1 MSVVEG
7 RRPSRRRAL
16 QSLAATSLTL
26 LVAACGSSG
35 GAGNSTGSSSG
46 SGSGSQTANKSPLY
60 IVGPLDLTG
69 TFSHFGKLGLA
80 GLTAEINI
88 VNSHGGVL
96 GGHPLMLKYQDD
108 GSDPAKAVLAARELI
123 GEVPKDQILFVEPG
137 SVGVTTTAT
146 LPVTTAASI
155 IDFTLTSIPATDKV
169 DTYPFNFASFVTS
182 KQQADGVV
190 YAMKQLA
197 GSNTKVG
204 VLLGSDAGD
213 QVAAPTIGGQLS
225 AVGLNMVNLSSVDPN
240 TTDYTATLQK
250 MRNAGATVIYVK
262 INTTQSYTNVM
273 NGVQQLGWSDVK
285 ILGGTPAAN
294 ATVLGS
300 IPGAVASQFFATS
313 LRTYTTQYQPP
324 QLKSFATELAK
335 QGPIDDLG
343 LSSVY
348 ADQIILAKWAAETAG
363 SNDSAKMRAVLEN
376 VASKP
381 VPDNLLITLQPPHY
395 SATVHNYADTPVG
408 QMWSLL
414 SPGTPVN
421 GQWNGQ
427 LFSTP

>member
-1 MSVVEG
+1 MAEQEGHRRRPLG
-7 RRPSRRRAL
+7 RRLS
-16 QSLAATSLTL
+16 QLAIGGIAVTL
-26 LVAACGSSG
+26 AACGSSG
-35 GAGNSTGSSSG
+35 GSSTSSSG
-46 SGSGSQTANKSPLY
+46 SSTADKSPLY

-80 GLTAEINI
+80 GLTAEINVI
-88 VNSHGGVL
+88 NSQGGIL
-96 GGHPLMLKYQDD
+96 GGHPLQLKYQDD
-108 GSDPAKAVLAARELI
+108 GSDPAKAVLAARQLL
-123 GEVPKDQILFVEPG
+123 GEVPKNQILFFEPG

-146 LPVTTAASI
+146 LPVTTAAGVL
-155 IDFTLTSIPATDKV
+155 DFTLTSIPATDKP
-169 DTYPFNFASFVTS
+169 DTYPFNFATFVTS

-213 QVAAPTIGGQLS
+213 QVAKPTIGGQLQGG
-225 AVGLNMVNLSSVDPN
+225 GLDMVNLSSVDPN
-240 TTDYTATLQK
+240 TTDYTAVLQK
-250 MRNAGATVIYVK
+250 MRDAGASVIYVK

-285 ILGGTPAAN
+285 VLGGTPAAN
-294 ATVLGS
+294 ATVLGN
-300 IPGAVASQFFATS
+300 IPGAVAGQFYATS
-313 LRTYTTQYQPP
+313 LRTYTTQYDPP
-324 QLKSFATELAK
+324 QLKNFQTALAK
-335 QGPIDDLG
+335 LGPIDDLG

-348 ADQIILAKWAAETAG
+348 ADQVRLAVWAAKTAG
-363 SNDSAKMRAVLEN
+363 SNDSAKMRQVLEN
-376 VASKP
+376 VSSKP
-381 VPDNLLITLQPPHY
+381 VPSDYLITLQPPQY
-395 SATVHNYADTPVG
+395 SATVHNYANTPVG

-414 SPGTPVN
+414 SPGTPTN

>member
-1 MSVVEG
+1 
-7 RRPSRRRAL
+7 
-16 QSLAATSLTL
+16 
-26 LVAACGSSG
+26 
-35 GAGNSTGSSSG
+35 
-46 SGSGSQTANKSPLY
+46 
-60 IVGPLDLTG
+60 
-69 TFSHFGKLGLA
+69 
-80 GLTAEINI
+80 
-88 VNSHGGVL
+88 
-96 GGHPLMLKYQDD
+96 
-108 GSDPAKAVLAARELI
+108 
-123 GEVPKDQILFVEPG
+123 VPKDQILFFEPG

-146 LPVTTAASI
+146 LPVTTAAGVL
-155 IDFTLTSIPATDKV
+155 DFTLTSIPATDNV
-169 DTYPFNFASFVTS
+169 TTYPFNFASFVTS
-182 KQQADGVV
+182 NQQSLAVV
-190 YAMKQLA
+190 YAMKKLA

-213 QVAAPTIGGQLS
+213 QVAKPVIPGQLKG
-225 AVGLNMVNLSSVDPN
+225 VGLDMVNLSSVDPN

-250 MRNAGATVIYVK
+250 MHNDGATVIYVK

-300 IPGAVASQFFATS
+300 IPTAVAGQFYATS
-313 LRTYTTQYQPP
+313 LRTYTTQYTSP
-324 QLKSFATELAK
+324 QLKNFQQALAK

-348 ADQIILAKWAAETAG
+348 ADQVLLAKWAAETAG
-363 SNDSAKMRAVLEN
+363 SNDPAKMRAALEN

-381 VPDNLLITLQPPHY
+381 VPQDLLITLPPPQY
-395 SATVHNYADTPVG
+395 SASVHNYAKTPVG
-408 QMWSLL
+408 LMWSLL